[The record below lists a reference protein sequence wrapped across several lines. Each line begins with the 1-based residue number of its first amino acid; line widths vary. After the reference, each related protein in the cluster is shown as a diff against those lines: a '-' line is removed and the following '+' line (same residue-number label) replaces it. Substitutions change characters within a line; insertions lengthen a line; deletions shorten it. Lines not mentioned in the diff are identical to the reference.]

1 MPDALKNIESVAA
14 IITGDNIDTDQIIPS
29 REITSTGRDGLRDGL
44 FANQRYLDLE
54 TRRPDPDFPLNR
66 PPFDSAK
73 ILISGKNFGCGSSR
87 EHAVWALHE
96 FGIRAII
103 AESFGEIFHANCIN
117 NSIAPIV
124 LNKNDLLGLQSVLR
138 EAASQVLRID
148 IERQLITS
156 SDLPA
161 IAFELNPTD
170 QSRLTG
176 GLDLI
181 DLTNTNK
188 DDIEA
193 FIARDKTQRPWVYE
207 I

>member
-1 MPDALKNIESVAA
+1 MPEALTFVESVAA
-14 IITGDNIDTDQIIPS
+14 VIAGDNIDTDQIIPS
-29 REITSTGRDGLRDGL
+29 REITSTGRDGLSNGL

-54 TRRPDPDFPLNR
+54 TRRPDLDFPLNS
-66 PPFDSAK
+66 PPFDHAK

-117 NSIAPIV
+117 NSIAPIALSTDDLLRLQAT
-124 LNKNDLLGLQSVLR
+124 LNKMPEQILQ
-138 EAASQVLRID
+138 ID
-148 IERQLITS
+148 IEQQCIMANDNL
-156 SDLPA
+156 A

-170 QSRLTG
+170 QSRLMQ

-181 DLTNTNK
+181 DLTNTNR
-188 DDIEA
+188 DEIDT
-193 FIARDKTQRPWVYE
+193 FIGRDKAERPWVYG
-207 I
+207 

>member
-1 MPDALKNIESVAA
+1 MPEALTSVESVAA
-14 IITGDNIDTDQIIPS
+14 VIAGDNIDTDQIIPS
-29 REITSTGRDGLRDGL
+29 REITSTGRDGLSDGL

-66 PPFDSAK
+66 PPFDRAK
-73 ILISGKNFGCGSSR
+73 LMISGKNFGCGSSR

-117 NSIAPIV
+117 NSIAPIA
-124 LNKNDLLGLQSVLR
+124 LPNANLLRLH
-138 EAASQVLRID
+138 AALKKAPKQILKID
-148 IERQLITS
+148 IEQQCIMANDNLT
-156 SDLPA
+156 

-170 QSRLTG
+170 QSRLMQ

-188 DDIEA
+188 DEIDT
-193 FIARDKTQRPWVYE
+193 FIGQDKVQRPWVYG
-207 I
+207 